1 MEYLRYM
8 QSTKLPTRTVVN
20 TTRNNA
26 NSYTTKIYSD
36 RTKEL
41 VYDNGTR
48 KVAC

>member
-1 MEYLRYM
+1 M

-20 TTRNNA
+20 TARNNA